1 MDNWPG
7 SGRDSLSEP
16 FQNNLRRQVLNGPTR
31 KQAKDRPSMGRRVG
45 RAARLSL
52 YHTVFTEYI
61 QNIENINKNRGLAGL
76 SLEEFAGN
84 FLASGFCPGGW
95 SSILIDLLTAH

>member
-31 KQAKDRPSMGRRVG
+31 KQAKDRTSMGRRVG
-45 RAARLSL
+45 RVARLSL
-52 YHTVFTEYI
+52 YHTVFTEYM
-61 QNIENINKNRGLAGL
+61 QNIENINKNRGRARLSWERVAWQFFGL
-76 SLEEFAGN
+76 RISRREVVQH
-84 FLASGFCPGGW
+84 SY
-95 SSILIDLLTAH
+95 